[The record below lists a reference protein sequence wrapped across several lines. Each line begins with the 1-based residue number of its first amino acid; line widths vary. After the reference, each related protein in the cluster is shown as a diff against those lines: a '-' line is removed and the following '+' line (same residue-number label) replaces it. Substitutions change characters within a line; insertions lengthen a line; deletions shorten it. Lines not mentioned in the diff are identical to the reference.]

1 MFLIFIYKLKLRMF
15 MSKNLIFTA
24 LAAFVLGGVFG
35 GFLGIRAEDVGSP
48 NDPKPIYKPHEEP
61 STSRDSY

>member
-1 MFLIFIYKLKLRMF
+1 MF